1 MSGFMNRTTLEDFD
15 EAYRYG
21 VTLTLDELEKFDKLL
36 DKIEKEFGTDSIILK
51 HLLKIRERFL

>member
-51 HLLKIRERFL
+51 HLLKVRERFL